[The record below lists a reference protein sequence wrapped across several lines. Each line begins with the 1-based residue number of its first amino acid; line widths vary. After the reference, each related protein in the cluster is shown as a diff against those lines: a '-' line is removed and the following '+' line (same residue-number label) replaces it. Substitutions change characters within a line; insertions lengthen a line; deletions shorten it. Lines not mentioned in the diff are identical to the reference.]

1 MEADPAQVAL
11 VVAKRQAPE
20 LTADC
25 MVYRYGSLATSVD
38 VVRKSQRSSSLAC
51 TLYSGSLSLASSF
64 VILTLCL
71 SSITISMILLFGLP
85 LFLLPGS
92 LIFHTFFPVCPL
104 SLLCTCPDIY
114 TGH

>member
-38 VVRKSQRSSSLAC
+38 VVRKSQQSSSLAC
-51 TLYSGSLSLASSF
+51 TLYIAFTFILS
-64 VILTLCL
+64 
-71 SSITISMILLFGLP
+71 ILLLR
-85 LFLLPGS
+85 
-92 LIFHTFFPVCPL
+92 
-104 SLLCTCPDIY
+104 
-114 TGH
+114 